1 MNAEAT
7 CNQSGASHIS
17 HVIWD
22 KASMRGFPEFRGT
35 ENHGKSR
42 NHGITEN
49 HGKSRKSRK
58 SRTKIST
65 MDRMRHGTCN
75 LENQKKIISNHW
87 LRIFLSASN
96 VCSPSHVCS
105 CPFAMSFLNDTAFL
119 PPDFPQMSSPSDTG
133 SDMQQVEPPVPG
145 DGAGENANKKAKKR
159 KWTRGGNQT
168 LTNKPCST
176 RVLWKSLM
184 WCRAY
189 SCPIKHEEKS
199 SAEKHVQIAKHKLN
213 VIFFNFFV
221 LEFSNFSFNEKNTIF
236 YKLFFW
242 WDSL

>member
-1 MNAEAT
+1 MCAL
-7 CNQSGASHIS
+7 H
-17 HVIWD
+17 
-22 KASMRGFPEFRGT
+22 SM
-35 ENHGKSR
+35 
-42 NHGITEN
+42 
-49 HGKSRKSRK
+49 
-58 SRTKIST
+58 
-65 MDRMRHGTCN
+65 C
-75 LENQKKIISNHW
+75 
-87 LRIFLSASN
+87 A
-96 VCSPSHVCS
+96 S
-105 CPFAMSFLNDTAFL
+105 CPFAMSFLNCTAFL

-213 VIFFNFFV
+213 VIFSIFLFWNFQTLVSMRKIQF
-221 LEFSNFSFNEKNTIF
+221 LQTFFSDEILYNLIF
-236 YKLFFW
+236 CFTVFF
-242 WDSL
+242 